1 MKSGDDGEDTPMNR
15 VALRRCA
22 QILAALLLIA
32 LPSRVSLA
40 VSFGFVP
47 DTQGQ
52 DQDQDYEAPDNGGQP
67 GLNPQPP
74 ILPAHPHLPPPLPGA
89 IHAPANA
96 NAPTGAA
103 PADAPDAAPPYEPQ
117 LLRLSELLGA
127 LAYLQDL
134 CGQHDG
140 DIWREKMAALIDAE
154 AKSPV
159 RKKRLAGAYNRGFRG
174 YSVTYRLCTVNAQ
187 TVIGRFLD
195 ELVEIAH
202 DVTRQ
207 YGPS

>member
-1 MKSGDDGEDTPMNR
+1 MSRPTLCRYAP
-15 VALRRCA
+15 
-22 QILAALLLIA
+22 ILAALLLVA
-32 LPSRVSLA
+32 LPSRMSLA

-52 DQDQDYEAPDNGGQP
+52 DQDQDFEAPDNGGQP
-67 GLNPQPP
+67 GLNAPPP
-74 ILPAHPHLPPPLPGA
+74 ILPAHPHLPHVPA
-89 IHAPANA
+89 APANLGPG
-96 NAPTGAA
+96 NNN
-103 PADAPDAAPPYEPQ
+103 PADASPDAAPPYEPQ

-140 DIWREKMAALIDAE
+140 AVWREKMSTLLDAE

-159 RKKRLAGAYNRGFRG
+159 RKERLAGAYNRGFKD
-174 YSVTYRLCTVNAQ
+174 YSITYRLCTANAQ
-187 TVIGRFLD
+187 AIIGRFLNESID
-195 ELVEIAH
+195 ISH
-202 DVTRQ
+202 DVVRQ